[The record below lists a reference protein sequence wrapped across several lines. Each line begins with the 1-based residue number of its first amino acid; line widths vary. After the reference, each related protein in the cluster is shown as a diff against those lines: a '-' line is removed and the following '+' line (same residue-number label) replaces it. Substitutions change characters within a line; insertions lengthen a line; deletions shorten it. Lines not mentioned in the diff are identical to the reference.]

1 MAKFRYF
8 DKYLP
13 EILQIIKGGPGTGKN
28 YLALVKPKS
37 LFLVLLSHSIQFA
50 SVWNLNN
57 IEQHCKW
64 RSRKLKGQVTIFQ
77 NGQKKF
83 KILFC
88 STC

>member
-50 SVWNLNN
+50 KNSISVL
-57 IEQHCKW
+57 IPIYK
-64 RSRKLKGQVTIFQ
+64 
-77 NGQKKF
+77 
-83 KILFC
+83 
-88 STC
+88 